1 MKLFYLS
8 SKHISGGTNSDFTV
22 TLNRTLSVAEGAR
35 FRIDQLR
42 LGVAFM
48 LVNPGNRYIFFQEGP
63 HVGIAIL
70 ELGQY
75 DSQTLA
81 ATLGFVINNSAPK
94 INGNVI
100 VSYSTISGS
109 TTITYTPPASNP
121 TWTFAILTDQQIS
134 QISLSDLK
142 RDVAQAAIA
151 LSTNAAQNLLAGNA
165 NFQSLEAASRV
176 LATLNLNNAQT
187 FNGVLGGYTNERVKG
202 TSVLTFRFISTQ
214 PYDTLF
220 LCSHKLGNMSIH
232 GPRGNCT
239 TLMQIVVNAPFG
251 GVQEASMPV
260 NVWISS
266 QGLTC
271 KELDFQL
278 QDARGYVVDM
288 TMGGEISFLLTID
301 DDQ

>member
-8 SKHISGGTNSDFTV
+8 SKHISSGTNSDFTV

-48 LVNPGNRYIFFQEGP
+48 LVNPDNRYIFFQEGP
-63 HVGIAIL
+63 HVSIAIL

-81 ATLGFVINNSAPK
+81 TTLGFVLDVIAR
-94 INGNVI
+94 GNV
-100 VSYSTISGS
+100 VARYSTISGS
-109 TTITYTPPASNP
+109 TAITYTPPASNP
-121 TWTFAILTDQQIS
+121 TWAFAVLTDAQIS
-134 QISLSDLK
+134 QLHPTVLQQALAVLP
-142 RDVAQAAIA
+142 VA
-151 LSTNAAQNLLAGNA
+151 LRTSTSSNP
-165 NFQSLEAASRV
+165 QS
-176 LATLNLNNAQT
+176 
-187 FNGVLGGYTNERVKG
+187 FNGVLGDSTAERVDG
-202 TSVLTFRFISTQ
+202 ATVLTFRFISMQ

-220 LCSHKLGNMSIH
+220 LCSHKLGNGSIQ

-239 TLMQIVVNAPFG
+239 TLMQIVVNTPFG

-278 QDARGYVVDM
+278 QDARGHVVDM

>member
-22 TLNRTLSVAEGAR
+22 SLNRTLSVAEGAR

-48 LVNPGNRYIFFQEGP
+48 LVNPDNRYIFFQEGDV
-63 HVGIAIL
+63 VGIAIL

-81 ATLGFVINNSAPK
+81 TTLGFVINNGAPK
-94 INGNVI
+94 LKGNVT
-100 VSYSTISGS
+100 VQYSTVSGS
-109 TTITYTPPASNP
+109 TTLTYTPPASNQNSA
-121 TWTFAILTDQQIS
+121 FAILSDQQIA
-134 QISLSDLK
+134 QISLANLQQA
-142 RDVAQAAIA
+142 VASYPAAVQALGAM
-151 LSTNAAQNLLAGNA
+151 
-165 NFQSLEAASRV
+165 SLTSPKS
-176 LATLNLNNAQT
+176 
-187 FNGVLGGYTNERVKG
+187 FNSVLGDYTIDYVNAKK
-202 TSVLTFRFISTQ
+202 VLTFRFISMQ

-220 LCSHKLGNMSIH
+220 LCSHKLGNSSIQ

-251 GVQEASMPV
+251 GVQEASMPIC
-260 NVWISS
+260 VWISS

-278 QDARGYVVDM
+278 QDARGHVVDM

>member
-8 SKHISGGTNSDFTV
+8 SKHISSGTNSDFNV
-22 TLNRTLSVAEGAR
+22 ILNRTLIIPEGAR

-48 LVNPGNRYIFFQEGP
+48 LVNPGNRYVFFQEGP
-63 HVGIAIL
+63 NVGVAVL

-75 DSQTLA
+75 DSQTLVT
-81 ATLGFVINNSAPK
+81 TLGFVLDTLTH
-94 INGNVI
+94 GNV
-100 VSYSTISGS
+100 VARYSTISGS
-109 TTITYTPPASNP
+109 TTIAYTPPASNP
-121 TWTFAILTDQQIS
+121 SWTFAVLTDEQIS
-134 QISLSDLK
+134 QLPPAVFQQAISVLPVATRTLTLS
-142 RDVAQAAIA
+142 
-151 LSTNAAQNLLAGNA
+151 SP
-165 NFQSLEAASRV
+165 QS
-176 LATLNLNNAQT
+176 
-187 FNGVLGGYTNERVKG
+187 FNGVLGDYTVDNK
-202 TSVLTFRFISTQ
+202 VLTFRFISTQ

-220 LCSHKLGNMSIH
+220 LCSHALGNVSIH

-239 TLMQIVVNAPFG
+239 TLMQIVVNSPFG

-260 NVWISS
+260 CVWITS

-278 QDARGYVVDM
+278 RDARGHVVDM
-288 TMGGEISFLLTID
+288 SMGGELSFLLTID

>member
-8 SKHISGGTNSDFTV
+8 SKHISSGTNSDFTV
-22 TLNRTLSVAEGAR
+22 ILNRTLSVAEGAR

-48 LVNPGNRYIFFQEGP
+48 LVNPGNRYIFFQEDDV
-63 HVGIAIL
+63 VGIAIL
-70 ELGQY
+70 EVGQY

-81 ATLGFVINNSAPK
+81 TTLGFVLNNGAPK
-94 INGNVI
+94 LKGNVT
-100 VSYSTISGS
+100 VQYSTISGS
-109 TTITYTPPASNP
+109 TTLTYAPPASNHNS
-121 TWTFAILTDQQIS
+121 TFAILTDQQIS
-134 QISLSDLK
+134 QLSLTALRQAVVGYPAATQALRTLSLSSPK
-142 RDVAQAAIA
+142 
-151 LSTNAAQNLLAGNA
+151 SFN
-165 NFQSLEAASRV
+165 SV
-176 LATLNLNNAQT
+176 LGDYTLNYSNQN
-187 FNGVLGGYTNERVKG
+187 K
-202 TSVLTFRFISTQ
+202 VLTFRFISTQ

-232 GPRGNCT
+232 GARGNCT

-251 GVQEASMPV
+251 SVQEASMPV
-260 NVWISS
+260 CVWISS

-278 QDARGYVVDM
+278 QDSRGQVVDM